1 MVFFRQIC
9 PLDNQIRKTDKLFND
24 TTKDTKQIHLVVSKG
39 VRFDGLC
46 CDDYRALLIRTAT
59 WLLTRMT
66 YLMSWEGCWTLV
78 HSLSRKKSLPPFILY
93 HMIDDK
99 SYVQST
105 HDSTYE

>member
-78 HSLSRKKSLPPFILY
+78 L
-93 HMIDDK
+93 
-99 SYVQST
+99 T
-105 HDSTYE
+105 

>member
-39 VRFDGLC
+39 VRLDGLC
-46 CDDYRALLIRTAT
+46 CDDYRVPLIRTAT

-78 HSLSRKKSLPPFILY
+78 L
-93 HMIDDK
+93 
-99 SYVQST
+99 T
-105 HDSTYE
+105 